1 MKHVLVIPEQN
12 QQLCLEEQFQDIYSN
27 ESFEDL
33 GKRTGTIGLLTVDDS
48 GISTMKEG
56 FLQIIKLHKIHN
68 YIKYI
73 ILISINVC

>member
-33 GKRTGTIGLLTVDDS
+33 GKRTGTIRLLTVDDS